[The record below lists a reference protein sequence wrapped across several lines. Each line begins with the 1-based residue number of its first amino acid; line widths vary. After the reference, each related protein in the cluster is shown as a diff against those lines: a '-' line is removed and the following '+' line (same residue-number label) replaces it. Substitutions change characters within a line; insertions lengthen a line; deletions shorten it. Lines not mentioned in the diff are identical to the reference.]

1 MPAAAAPPT
10 IWLHADVVAQLPD
23 NSLAFAKTGG
33 TLLSAVIDGTI
44 DVAVS
49 GARFSVPVRVQR
61 SKADGPPG
69 AMAATQHV
77 AIELD
82 PARYAT
88 TSTTAG
94 PEVLVDQ
101 RYELMVAL
109 NVGAVTSAGAACDA
123 HAGFGLSPLGPAL
136 DAGFALI
143 GLRYSQWDQ
152 LVGSIALTNLHLQQ
166 TATALPPRTPAPSSP
181 LVAPGAPSRPVAPIG
196 GGGGAPTHLAHR
208 TVEDTAATASL
219 EAAVPHFVEYV
230 NGANELREKELVYPK
245 SPHLSKSF
253 TWAPKGFTTID
264 AIMHTSTGLSAD
276 QLEEVLAATA
286 TVGNYNDV
294 AAAARMVQEAA
305 VPGAAAAE
313 FRTEAAR
320 AIHLA
325 VRMATD
331 YHVDGVA
338 RQEADGRVHFQA
350 AESWLPFAQRTF
362 LKESNDCDGSGLL
375 CARLARQIGVSP
387 YGDDRYDAQ
396 TGAFRSLD
404 PAYDPAKHKWT
415 TAVRNALAHTDVF
428 LFTIVGATSGEG
440 TKAISAGDA
449 ATGGLPPP
457 PTAAGHAVA
466 MLLEPSE
473 VLRALSLGDSAA
485 VDAPAAAELA
495 RIRFARLYPPGK
507 VRALPEA
514 ERAHYA
520 SVEALRAHHQHL
532 EVHPLSLDGT
542 VTSEMRI
549 HLQPA
554 ERKKASRLAKQESV
568 AARRLGAVMASR
580 LVDLTSTN
588 PAGGHA
594 FYLDFVE
601 ATLPHAFGDD
611 PALRAV
617 GQAAYQFVFVPVDER
632 GNATRGQAGA
642 TPEAIDGGQYALV
655 PLWRLNAESGAA
667 IDRVREETVLHT
679 LPDRDPARG
688 ADTINESER
697 RAATSG
703 LKYMADLD
711 AALKKRSD
719 AFGEDRP
726 AGAYI
731 ELHVT
736 PRMMWGNPNSVR
748 KTAQKV
754 LSSALHGQVHIHRLD
769 SIAPD
774 AALAVIS
781 FISK

>member
-1 MPAAAAPPT
+1 VGPAGRLDRPHQPSPP
-10 IWLHADVVAQLPD
+10 
-23 NSLAFAKTGG
+23 
-33 TLLSAVIDGTI
+33 
-44 DVAVS
+44 
-49 GARFSVPVRVQR
+49 
-61 SKADGPPG
+61 ADG
-69 AMAATQHV
+69 
-77 AIELD
+77 
-82 PARYAT
+82 
-88 TSTTAG
+88 AG
-94 PEVLVDQ
+94 
-101 RYELMVAL
+101 
-109 NVGAVTSAGAACDA
+109 AGAA
-123 HAGFGLSPLGPAL
+123 
-136 DAGFALI
+136 
-143 GLRYSQWDQ
+143 
-152 LVGSIALTNLHLQQ
+152 LTH
-166 TATALPPRTPAPSSP
+166 
-181 LVAPGAPSRPVAPIG
+181 V
-196 GGGGAPTHLAHR
+196 THR
-208 TVEDTAATASL
+208 VVEDKAASASL

-230 NGANELREKELVYPK
+230 NGANELRENGLVYPK

-264 AIMHTSTGLSAD
+264 AIMHASTGLSAD
-276 QLEEVLAATA
+276 QLEEVLTATA
-286 TVGNYNDV
+286 TVGNYND
-294 AAAARMVQEAA
+294 ADAAARMLRAAA

-331 YHVDGVA
+331 YHVDGIA

-449 ATGGLPPP
+449 ATGGPPPP

-466 MLLEPSE
+466 MLLEPSD

-507 VRALPEA
+507 VLALPET

-549 HLQPA
+549 HLQPT
-554 ERKKASRLAKQESV
+554 ERKKASRLAKQES
-568 AARRLGAVMASR
+568 AAAKRLGAVMASR

-588 PAGGHA
+588 PTGGHA

-617 GQAAYQFVFVPVDER
+617 GQAAYQFVFVPMDER
-632 GNATRGQAGA
+632 GSAARGSAGA
-642 TPEAIDGGQYALV
+642 TPEAVDGGQYSLV

-667 IDRVREETVLHT
+667 IDRVREETALHT
-679 LPDRDPARG
+679 LPDRDPAKG
-688 ADTINESER
+688 ADTIDESER

-711 AALKKRSD
+711 TALKARGD

-754 LSSALHGQVHIHRLD
+754 LSNALHGQVHIHRFD

-774 AALAVIS
+774 AALAVIG

>member
-1 MPAAAAPPT
+1 MPTAPT
-10 IWLHADVVAQLPD
+10 EAVSTVWLHADVVVQLPD

-33 TLLSAVIDGTI
+33 ALLSAVIDGTI

-61 SKADGPPG
+61 SSADGPPG
-69 AMAATQHV
+69 TMATTQHV

-88 TSTTAG
+88 TSTSSG
-94 PEVLVDQ
+94 LEVQIDK
-101 RYELMVAL
+101 RYELMAAL

-123 HAGFGLSPLGPAL
+123 HAGFGLSPFGAAL

-152 LVGSIALTNLHLQQ
+152 LVGSVALTNLHLRQ
-166 TATALPPRTPAPSSP
+166 TATAIPTKSPPTTDSP
-181 LVAPGAPSRPVAPIG
+181 IAPVAPDSPIG
-196 GGGGAPTHLAHR
+196 GAS
-208 TVEDTAATASL
+208 TAASCVNHRVVENKAAATSL

-264 AIMHTSTGLSAD
+264 AIMHASTGLTAD

-286 TVGNYNDV
+286 TVGSYND
-294 AAAARMVQEAA
+294 ADAAARMLQVAA

-325 VRMATD
+325 VRIATD

-362 LKESNDCDGSGLL
+362 LKESNDCDGSALL
-375 CARLARQIGVSP
+375 CARLARQIGISP

-396 TGAFRSLD
+396 TGTFRSLD
-404 PAYDPAKHKWT
+404 PTYDPAKHRWT

-440 TKAISAGDA
+440 TKAISAGNA
-449 ATGGLPPP
+449 ATGVPPPP

-466 MLLEPSE
+466 MLFNPSE
-473 VLRALSLGDSAA
+473 VLRALSLGDRTAA
-485 VDAPAAAELA
+485 VDELAAAKLA
-495 RIRFARLYPPGK
+495 RTRFARLYPPGK

-514 ERAHYA
+514 ERLHYA
-520 SVEALRAHHQHL
+520 SLEALHAHHQHL

-549 HLQPA
+549 HLQST
-554 ERKKASRLAKQESV
+554 ERKRASRLAKQESV
-568 AARRLGAVMASR
+568 AAKRLGAVMASR

-632 GNATRGQAGA
+632 GNAARGVAGA
-642 TPEAIDGGQYALV
+642 TPEAVDSGQYSLV
-655 PLWRLNAESGAA
+655 PLWRMNAKNGAA
-667 IDRVREETVLHT
+667 IDCIREETMLHT
-679 LPDRDPARG
+679 LPDRDPTSG
-688 ADTINESER
+688 AYTVDESER
-697 RAATSG
+697 RAATAG

-711 AALKKRSD
+711 AALKARGD
-719 AFGEDRP
+719 ALGEDRP
-726 AGAYI
+726 AGAYV

-736 PRMMWGNPNSVR
+736 PRMLWGNPNSVR

-754 LSSALHGQVHIHRLD
+754 LTNALHGQVHIHRFD